1 MSGSSADDLLAT
13 LSPSLRVSG
22 HSIHETLIGN
32 GCISYVKTI
41 YVGYDLRGV
50 MVAAL
55 YPHPKKIEIALA
67 LPEDHES
74 SLLIDA
80 THLTWR
86 TLPVAAVVTKD
97 TDLDEVIKLLNE
109 ACQRIESGVHD
120 VDRPNEHFVKS
131 RREGDL
137 GSHRPR

>member
-1 MSGSSADDLLAT
+1 MAGNSAEDLLAT
-13 LSPSLRVSG
+13 LSPSLRFSG
-22 HSIHETLIGN
+22 QSIHETLIRN
-32 GCISYVKTI
+32 GCIPYVKTI

-86 TLPVAAVVTKD
+86 TLPVAAVVTAD
-97 TDLDEVIKLLNE
+97 TDLGEAITLANE
-109 ACQRIESGVHD
+109 ACARIDSGVHN
-120 VDRPNEHFVKS
+120 VDRPNEHFVK
-131 RREGDL
+131 
-137 GSHRPR
+137 